1 MSVLALVLQEEHGSG
16 SIGPAGGAWEA
27 AGEEA
32 ALALGLLHPPCC
44 THSCNETLA
53 KYLCIFDVEKWAF
66 TAHTFLGPPPSCQ
79 VLNPQP

>member
-32 ALALGLLHPPCC
+32 ALALGLLHPP
-44 THSCNETLA
+44 A
-53 KYLCIFDVEKWAF
+53 
-66 TAHTFLGPPPSCQ
+66 AHT
-79 VLNPQP
+79 VN